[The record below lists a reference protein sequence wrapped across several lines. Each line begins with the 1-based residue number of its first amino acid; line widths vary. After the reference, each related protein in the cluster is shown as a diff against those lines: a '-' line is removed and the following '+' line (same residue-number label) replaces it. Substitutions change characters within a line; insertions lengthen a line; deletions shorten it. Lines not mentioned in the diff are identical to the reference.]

1 MDSECE
7 TAKEKIRTRLAYRNG
22 FLCVVAERGSP
33 EGAHPTTLKVWYPIR
48 EAEEAEVQTLL
59 GRPVTEVD
67 PKEGIYVDEEGTAFQ
82 LAENGETKP
91 MVVEEIPGDGE
102 ELEQL
107 LATSLKN
114 GNSSAGRRIGAA

>member
-7 TAKEKIRTRLAYRNG
+7 TTKPEIRTRLAYRNG

-33 EGAHPTTLKVWYPIR
+33 EGPHPTTLKLWYPIR

-82 LAENGETKP
+82 LADKGETKP
-91 MVVEEIPGDGE
+91 MVVEEIPDEGE

-107 LATSLKN
+107 LAASLKI
-114 GNSSAGRRIGAA
+114 GRASGRE